1 MNATRRLLIPA
12 AAGVLLAGSALAQ
25 TAPPNALGNAPGQE
39 QRRGPADHCYQQPP
53 TGGPNQRSDD
63 AKGQN
68 PSRQLSQSQGVV
80 CPPTEID
87 PKITKP
93 APERGRTPVI
103 PPPGSPGSGS
113 NIEPK

>member
-1 MNATRRLLIPA
+1 MNAALRLLIPA
-12 AAGVLLAGSALAQ
+12 AAGVFLAGSTLAQ
-25 TAPPNALGNAPGQE
+25 TAPNAPNQE
-39 QRRGPADHCYQQPP
+39 QRRGPADHCFQQPP
-53 TGGPNQRSDD
+53 TSGPKQRSDD
-63 AKGQN
+63 TKGQN

-80 CPPTEID
+80 CPPAEVD

-113 NIEPK
+113 NIQPK